1 MKKFINLWNKIKS
14 KTIYRL
20 EFDSKELIRKS
31 IEDIKNMPKIN
42 SPRMFSSKN
51 TIDKMARETGL
62 EGKTVR
68 EDEDILEYNIQ
79 LPDIITDLQNKT
91 NLTRKTVIDILINSK
106 RLEDFK
112 RNFQKY
118 IEEVTKIIRKNL
130 RLIVVDGISYS
141 KFRGG
146 DCYSIKMFNDNELLT
161 YLNDKIV
168 ESKKSPYSYAICD
181 SYVETKFAKKFE
193 ERDEIKVYVKLPS
206 WFKIETPIGS
216 YNPDWAVVINEI
228 DEERLYFVLE
238 TKGKSHI
245 NLLREEEQS
254 KIKCDKKHF
263 EALGEKV
270 EFMALESNPD
280 EFMEKARDVF
290 A

>member
-1 MKKFINLWNKIKS
+1 
-14 KTIYRL
+14 
-20 EFDSKELIRKS
+20 
-31 IEDIKNMPKIN
+31 MPKIN

-68 EDEDILEYNIQ
+68 EDEDILEYNLQ

-112 RNFQKY
+112 RNPQKY

-130 RLIVVDGISYS
+130 RLMVVDGISYS

-146 DCYSIKMFNDNELLT
+146 DYYSIEMFNDNELLT

-168 ESKKSPYSYAICD
+168 ESKKSPYNYAICD
-181 SYVETKFAKKFE
+181 SYVETEFAKKFE

-216 YNPDWAVVINEI
+216 YNTDWSVVINEI
-228 DEERLYFVLE
+228 DEKRLYFVLE